1 MRTLARSRRI
11 PPSRLLSQLE
21 VVPTKVHVTQPIEM
35 RLEEM
40 VIELMSRARDLGR
53 ITRGEVVGTLI
64 LGRDADDELVDE
76 LRRYRDAA
84 TAGDALPGRNAI
96 MLRPPVRGRPRR
108 RV

>member
-1 MRTLARSRRI
+1 
-11 PPSRLLSQLE
+11 
-21 VVPTKVHVTQPIEM
+21 M

-40 VIELMSRARDLGR
+40 VIELMGRARDLGR

-64 LGRDADDELVDE
+64 LGRDVDDALVDE

-84 TAGDALPGRNAI
+84 TAGDALPGRSTI
-96 MLRPPVRGRPRR
+96 TLRPPVRGRPRR